1 MAWVSPTGHAE
12 GTGWTYKEQAYDD
25 NENTYARTA
34 GIPYLMWS
42 SFLELTIDSIPCS
55 KIRFL
60 ALNYPTYGFNI
71 DIDVYKDGE
80 WVDVFQGGCPIY
92 VWTEESFTKGNVT
105 KARVRFQNLYS
116 SGQAAGSL
124 YEFDFWQEPETKTET
139 VSIDTLLRKV
149 GDTTTATLDA
159 RLVDRLTQTAA
170 LSALIAGIET
180 ETLDIDALIQ
190 ALADT
195 ETADVDTLLQALGD
209 TATADLDARL
219 VDRLTSTANLSVLLR
234 ALADGETVSLDLII
248 GSMKA
253 VALDILLKAQADT
266 ETISLDTR
274 IASRLTDTVA
284 LDARVVDRLSST
296 ADLDVLLKALGVL
309 ATVAL
314 DAKLKGSGITDTADL
329 DAYIR
334 DTDSETADLDLNVA
348 GRETATVAL
357 DMIMGDPRPMRAVKG
372 ERPTHRG
379 VIEYRGGSRRRS

>member
-1 MAWVSPTGHAE
+1 MGWVSPTGHNDPNSKWSWE
-12 GTGWTYKEQAYDD
+12 ENAYDD
-25 NENTYARTA
+25 NTSSLAGSTTSGYTWTA
-34 GIPYLMWS
+34 Y
-42 SFLELTIDSIPCS
+42 LELTIEAINCS
-55 KIRFL
+55 KIRYY
-60 ALNYPTYGFNI
+60 ANQYPTYGWDI
-71 DIDVYKDGE
+71 DVDVYKDDE
-80 WVDVFQGGCPIY
+80 WVDVYQGSCAVGQW
-92 VWTEESFTKGNVT
+92 VEKSFNEGSVT
-105 KARVRFQNLYS
+105 KARVRFYNTYNQ
-116 SGQAAGSL
+116 QASAHL
-124 YEFDFWQEPETKTET
+124 YEFDFWKEPATYTKT
-139 VSIDTLLRKV
+139 VPIDLLLRKL
-149 GDTTTATLDA
+149 GDTETADLDA
-159 RLVDRLTQTAA
+159 RLVDRLTKTLA

-180 ETLDIDALIQ
+180 ETLDIDALVQ

-195 ETADVDTLLQALGD
+195 ETADVDVLLQALGD

-234 ALADGETVSLDLII
+234 ALADGKTVSLDLII

-253 VALDILLKAQADT
+253 IALDILLKTQADT
-266 ETISLDTR
+266 ETISLDTY

-296 ADLDVLLKALGVL
+296 PDLDVMLKALGVL

-314 DAKLKGSGITDTADL
+314 DAKLKGLGITDTADL

-348 GRETATVAL
+348 GRDVATVAL

-379 VIEYRGGSRRRS
+379 VIQYRGGSRKRS